1 MSENTKLIIDAL
13 KSVKRVRE
21 VEVESI
27 EVTIR
32 RMELAVELNDKFE
45 FFKAISD
52 YLEYE
57 DSRKPLCDKMDEI
70 VKALITTIPI

>member
-1 MSENTKLIIDAL
+1 MSENAQTIIDAL
-13 KSVKRVRE
+13 KTVKRERE
-21 VEVESI
+21 GEVESI
-27 EVTIR
+27 ELTIR

-45 FFKAISD
+45 FFKAIGD

-57 DSRKPLCDKMDEI
+57 EKRKPLCEKMDEL